1 MTEAVV
7 NELSRL
13 VSLASIGNAERS
25 IKIEVTADEREALA
39 RRFGLQ
45 SLDRMTASVM
55 IRRLNDGAVRLRIAF
70 AANVVQ
76 LCVATLEPVEAR
88 VEGDEDILLVRPSAN
103 SVEVEIDPTDDEPE
117 PLLGE
122 TLDIGEVV
130 AEHFGLALDPYP
142 RKTGVEFRADTARLD
157 DGDDRGSPFEALR
170 GLTAGREGAS
180 GG

>member
-25 IKIEVTADEREALA
+25 IEIEVTADEREALA

-55 IRRLNDGAVRLRIAF
+55 IGRLDDGAVRLGITF
-70 AANVVQ
+70 AADVVQ
-76 LCVATLEPVEAR
+76 HCVATLEPVEAR
-88 VEGDEDILLVRPSAN
+88 VEGEEEILLVRPDAD
-103 SVEVEIDPTDDEPE
+103 SVEVVIDPTDDEPE

-130 AEHFGLALDPYP
+130 AEQFGLALDPYP
-142 RKTGVEFRADTARLD
+142 RKTGVEFRSDTSCPN
-157 DGDDRGSPFEALR
+157 DGDDRGSPFEVLRALS
-170 GLTAGREGAS
+170 TGRAGAS

>member
-13 VSLASIGNAERS
+13 VSLASVGNAERS
-25 IKIEVTADEREALA
+25 INIEVAADEREALA

-88 VEGDEDILLVRPSAN
+88 VEGEEDILLVRPGAN
-103 SVEVEIDPTDDEPE
+103 SVEVVIDPTDDEPE

-122 TLDIGEVV
+122 ALDIGEAV
-130 AEHFGLALDPYP
+130 AEQFGLALDPYP
-142 RKTGVEFRADTARLD
+142 RKTGGEFGADTARPD

-170 GLTAGREGAS
+170 GLPAGREGVS

>member
-1 MTEAVV
+1 MTELVV
-7 NELSRL
+7 NELARL

-25 IKIEVTADEREALA
+25 IIIEVTVGEREALA
-39 RRFGLQ
+39 RRFGLE
-45 SLDRMTASVM
+45 SLDRMIASAT
-55 IRRLNDGAVRLRIAF
+55 IWRLNDGAVRLRIAF
-70 AANVVQ
+70 AADVVQ
-76 LCVATLEPVEAR
+76 HCVATLEPIEAR
-88 VEGDEDILLVRPSAN
+88 VEGEEDILLVRPGAN

-130 AEHFGLALDPYP
+130 AEQFGLALDPYP
-142 RKTGVEFRADTARLD
+142 RKTGVEFRVDTARSN
-157 DGDDRGSPFEALR
+157 DGDDRGSPFEVLR

>member
-25 IKIEVTADEREALA
+25 IEVEVTADERAALA

-45 SLDRMTASVM
+45 SLDRMTASVI
-55 IRRLNDGAVRLRIAF
+55 IRRRDDGAVRLGIAF
-70 AANVVQ
+70 AADVVQ

-88 VEGDEDILLVRPSAN
+88 VEGEEEILLVRPDADSPG
-103 SVEVEIDPTDDEPE
+103 VVIDPTDDEPE

-122 TLDIGEVV
+122 TLDVGEVV
-130 AEHFGLALDPYP
+130 AEQFGLALDPYP
-142 RKTGVEFRADTARLD
+142 RKTGVEFRSGTAYPN
-157 DGDDRGSPFEALR
+157 DGDDRGSPFEVLR
-170 GLTAGREGAS
+170 GLSTGREGAS